1 MGIHRLPDGIVTGPT
16 LRTAHATAR
25 SDGESAETADST
37 APLIARPDCD
47 RPCAEDSGH
56 YSTIDCPTGRSANDP
71 PPLGFGVAG
80 ESTRIGKSR
89 EPRI

>member
-25 SDGESAETADST
+25 SDGESAE
-37 APLIARPDCD
+37 
-47 RPCAEDSGH
+47 DSGH

-71 PPLGFGVAG
+71 PPLGFGVPG